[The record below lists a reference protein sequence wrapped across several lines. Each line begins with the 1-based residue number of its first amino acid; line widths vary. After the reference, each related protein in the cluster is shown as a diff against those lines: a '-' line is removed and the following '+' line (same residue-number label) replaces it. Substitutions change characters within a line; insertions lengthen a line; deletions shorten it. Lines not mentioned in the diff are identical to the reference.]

1 MPERE
6 EGAEADPRRPR
17 VGSALLV
24 SFAVL
29 LMAAGPFATQ
39 MTQEE
44 DGSYAYLPVAATL
57 SAEALKLALCAA
69 AYASAVPPGRR
80 THASVRWGEACA
92 YAAPATIYA
101 FNNLLL
107 FVVVQHIRP
116 SLFQLL
122 SSTKTLF
129 TALLFRALLH
139 RRLSWGHVL
148 SLVGLAAGAAVARLP
163 GQAGQ
168 AGPRMCDDPGPDA
181 VEVTDEW
188 WGVAL
193 TLASC
198 AASSLGGVANERLLK
213 GGGGGGGVAH
223 SLWLQNGILYGWGVV
238 VNGGVLCLQ
247 LSSPLG
253 FMRSDDPLPS
263 HPFTGGGPGM
273 LLLVSLMAA
282 TGLVISGILKRLDN
296 IVRVL
301 AHTGAILISM
311 LVEGAAAGVLPP
323 SSLCLSFVLVGSST
337 LSYAREPPPRPIRP
351 SAHLLAASSMEM
363 GEGGGG
369 AASSSP
375 SDEPEKGID
384 TTREGKRGDA

>member
-1 MPERE
+1 
-6 EGAEADPRRPR
+6 
-17 VGSALLV
+17 L
-24 SFAVL
+24 AVL

-69 AYASAVPPGRR
+69 AYAFAVPPGRR

-163 GQAGQ
+163 GQAG
-168 AGPRMCDDPGPDA
+168 PRMCDPGPYGPPLPGPGGSRGTADDA
-181 VEVTDEW
+181 VTDEW

-213 GGGGGGGVAH
+213 GGGRGGGVAH
-223 SLWLQNGILYGWGVV
+223 SLWLQNGILY
-238 VNGGVLCLQ
+238 GGVLCLQ

-337 LSYAREPPPRPIRP
+337 LSYAREPPPRPTRP

-384 TTREGKRGDA
+384 TPREGKRGEA